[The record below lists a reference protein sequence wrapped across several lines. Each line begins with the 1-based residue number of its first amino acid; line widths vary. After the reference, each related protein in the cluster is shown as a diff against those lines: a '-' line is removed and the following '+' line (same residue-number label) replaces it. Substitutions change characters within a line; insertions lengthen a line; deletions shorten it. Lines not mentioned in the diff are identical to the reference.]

1 MRANFSKPGTIFDS
15 MSKETFSVI
24 ETIVKLKM
32 SLLTVFSALHLHETI
47 KRDANIKRIWSS
59 PDITNPASIRGSLHA
74 ICSLFT

>member
-32 SLLTVFSALHLHETI
+32 SLLTAFFALHLHETI
-47 KRDANIKRIWSS
+47 KGMPISREYGAALI
-59 PDITNPASIRGSLHA
+59 
-74 ICSLFT
+74 